1 MAKKRNLVESI
12 NHCLNIF
19 NIDSLDRQ
27 IYTENGEKVTLG
39 ETILQDKDTNFL
51 RLKVLL
57 MSLTDDTQ
65 QYKGK
70 SERQVIELLID
81 GYSPK
86 DIVTELD
93 LPKQYFSLIVSRF
106 RKKIEKKKLK
116 EFFLRG
122 QYK

>member
-1 MAKKRNLVESI
+1 
-12 NHCLNIF
+12 
-19 NIDSLDRQ
+19 
-27 IYTENGEKVTLG
+27 
-39 ETILQDKDTNFL
+39 
-51 RLKVLL
+51 